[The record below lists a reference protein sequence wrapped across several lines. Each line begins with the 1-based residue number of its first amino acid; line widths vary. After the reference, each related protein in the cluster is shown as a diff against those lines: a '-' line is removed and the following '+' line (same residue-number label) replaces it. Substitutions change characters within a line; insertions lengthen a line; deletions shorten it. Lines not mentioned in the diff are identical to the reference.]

1 MLIIS
6 LTIIASL
13 FYVLATSHVLSRL
26 FHRQGPSQKI
36 TIILS
41 TVAILAHMLL
51 LVNSVFRA
59 DGQDLSIV
67 NVALL
72 TCWVIV
78 LCVTTVSLK
87 FPATLLL
94 PVVYGF
100 AALLTIASLFI
111 PHHVLLHSIDVEL
124 ALVAHISL
132 SLLAYCILIIATLYG
147 VQFYFIDKR
156 LKRKDLAIVHSH
168 LPPLMVV
175 ERQLYQLLNLGTV
188 LLSVALITGFV
199 FLDGMFANEFI
210 HKTIL
215 SLVAWAI
222 FATIAVGHVKRG
234 WRGKMVVV
242 SIMIAAFTLT
252 LAYFGSRF
260 IQEVVLNKF

>member
-26 FHRQGPSQKI
+26 FHHQGPSQKV

-72 TCWVIV
+72 TCWIIV

-100 AALLTIASLFI
+100 AALLIISSLFI
-111 PHHVLLHSIDVEL
+111 PHHVLLQSINVEL

-175 ERQLYQLLNLGTV
+175 
-188 LLSVALITGFV
+188 
-199 FLDGMFANEFI
+199 
-210 HKTIL
+210 
-215 SLVAWAI
+215 
-222 FATIAVGHVKRG
+222 
-234 WRGKMVVV
+234 
-242 SIMIAAFTLT
+242 
-252 LAYFGSRF
+252 
-260 IQEVVLNKF
+260 

>member
-26 FHRQGPSQKI
+26 FHKQGPSQKV
-36 TIILS
+36 TVILS
-41 TVAILAHMLL
+41 TVAIVAHMLL
-51 LVNSVFRA
+51 LVNSVFRS

-78 LCVTTVSLK
+78 VSVTTVSLK

-94 PVVYGF
+94 PVVYAF
-100 AALLTIASLFI
+100 AALLSIASLFI
-111 PHHVLLHSIDVEL
+111 PHHILLQSINVEVG
-124 ALVAHISL
+124 LVTHISL

-175 ERQLYQLLNLGTV
+175 ERQLYQLLNLGTILLTLA
-188 LLSVALITGFV
+188 LLSGFI
-199 FLDGMFANEFI
+199 FLDGMFAKEFI

-215 SLVAWAI
+215 SLIAWAI
-222 FATIAVGHVKRG
+222 FAIAALGHMKQG
-234 WRGKMVVV
+234 WRGKPVVITIMV
-242 SIMIAAFTLT
+242 AAFILT

>member
-26 FHRQGPSQKI
+26 FHQQGPSQKV
-36 TIILS
+36 TVILS
-41 TVAILAHMLL
+41 TVAIVAHMLL
-51 LVNSVFRA
+51 LVNSVFRS
-59 DGQDLSIV
+59 DGQD
-67 NVALL
+67 
-72 TCWVIV
+72 
-78 LCVTTVSLK
+78 
-87 FPATLLL
+87 
-94 PVVYGF
+94 
-100 AALLTIASLFI
+100 
-111 PHHVLLHSIDVEL
+111 
-124 ALVAHISL
+124 
-132 SLLAYCILIIATLYG
+132 LIIATLYG

-175 ERQLYQLLNLGTV
+175 ERQLYQLLNLGTILLTFA
-188 LLSVALITGFV
+188 LLSGFV
-199 FLDGMFANEFI
+199 FLDGMFAKEFI

-222 FATIAVGHVKRG
+222 FAIVAIGHMKKG
-234 WRGKMVVV
+234 WRGKPVVITIMV
-242 SIMIAAFTLT
+242 AAFVLT

-260 IQEVVLNKF
+260 IQEVILNKF

>member
-26 FHRQGPSQKI
+26 FHQQGPSQKL
-36 TIILS
+36 TVILS

-78 LCVTTVSLK
+78 VSVTTVSLK

-100 AALLTIASLFI
+100 AAILTFASLFI
-111 PHHVLLHSIDVEL
+111 PHHILLQSIDVDI
-124 ALVAHISL
+124 ALVTHISL
-132 SLLAYCILIIATLYG
+132 SLLAYCVLIIATLYG

-175 ERQLYQLLNLGTV
+175 ERQLYHLLTLGTTLLTAA
-188 LLSVALITGFV
+188 LLSGFI
-199 FLDGMFANEFI
+199 FLDGMFDSEFI

-222 FATIAVGHVKRG
+222 FAIVTVGHIVKG
-234 WRGKMVVV
+234 WRGKPIVLA
-242 SIMIAAFTLT
+242 IMTAAFVLT

-260 IQEVVLNKF
+260 IQEVILNKF

>member
-26 FHRQGPSQKI
+26 FHHQGPSQKV

-41 TVAILAHMLL
+41 TVAILAHMLML
-51 LVNSVFRA
+51 ANSVFTA
-59 DGQDLSIV
+59 DGKDLSTV
-67 NVALL
+67 NVSLL

-78 LCVTTVSLK
+78 VSVTTVSLK

-100 AALLTIASLFI
+100 AALLTVASLFI
-111 PHHVLLHSIDVEL
+111 PHHILLHSIDVDI
-124 ALVAHISL
+124 ALLTHISL
-132 SLLAYCILIIATLYG
+132 SLVAYCILIIATLYG
-147 VQFYFIDKR
+147 LQFYFIDKR
-156 LKRKDLAIVHSH
+156 LKRKDLAIVYSH

-175 ERQLYQLLNLGTV
+175 ERQLYQLVNLGTA
-188 LLSVALITGFV
+188 LLSIALLSGFI
-199 FLDGMFANEFI
+199 FLDGMFAQESI
-210 HKTIL
+210 HKTVL
-215 SLVAWAI
+215 SFIAWII
-222 FATIAVGHVKRG
+222 FITIVIGHMRRG
-234 WRGKMVVV
+234 WRGKIVVIG
-242 SIMIAAFTLT
+242 IMIAAFILT

-260 IQEVVLNKF
+260 IQEIALNKF

>member
-51 LVNSVFRA
+51 LVNSVFRV

-111 PHHVLLHSIDVEL
+111 PHHILLHSINVEL

-199 FLDGMFANEFI
+199 FLDGMFAKEFI

-215 SLVAWAI
+215 SLIAWAI

-242 SIMIAAFTLT
+242 SIMMAAFTLT

>member
-111 PHHVLLHSIDVEL
+111 PHHVLLHSINVEL

-199 FLDGMFANEFI
+199 FLDGMFAKEFI

-222 FATIAVGHVKRG
+222 FATIAVA
-234 WRGKMVVV
+234 
-242 SIMIAAFTLT
+242 I
-252 LAYFGSRF
+252 
-260 IQEVVLNKF
+260 

>member
-13 FYVLATSHVLSRL
+13 FYVLATSYVLSRL
-26 FHRQGPSQKI
+26 FHQQGPSQKL

-78 LCVTTVSLK
+78 ISVTTVSLK

-100 AALLTIASLFI
+100 AALLTMASLFI
-111 PHHVLLHSIDVEL
+111 PHHILLQSIDVDVG
-124 ALVAHISL
+124 LVTHISL

-175 ERQLYQLLNLGTV
+175 ERQLYQLVNLGTILLTLA
-188 LLSVALITGFV
+188 LLSGFV
-199 FLDGMFANEFI
+199 FLDGMFAAQFI

-215 SLVAWAI
+215 SLVAWCI
-222 FATIAVGHVKRG
+222 FAVIALGHMKKG
-234 WRGKMVVV
+234 WRGKPVVIAIMV
-242 SIMIAAFTLT
+242 AAFILT

-260 IQEVVLNKF
+260 IQEVILNKF